1 MKLILKILIIFTLLL
16 CFMVF
21 IQKQEPFCN
30 CMENFSTKQNKQT
43 LRGKNQQYALTSQI
57 NNAKKHIHFKITPI
71 ISKVKYYTNVM
82 RARFF

>member
-1 MKLILKILIIFTLLL
+1 
-16 CFMVF
+16 MVF

-57 NNAKKHIHFKITPI
+57 NNAKKHIHFKITP
-71 ISKVKYYTNVM
+71 NH
-82 RARFF
+82 F